1 MVRTVVC
8 SVLHLVFICL
18 TSGLLGSMG
27 ITVSNWQF
35 YVILCSLIGSHVC
48 GQLMDNPFQESKQY
62 NSLPEET
69 CSGCEHLAY
78 NSDGS
83 VECPLEYEHKCR
95 PETRVMY
102 KRQSNKQEIANGLD

>member
-8 SVLHLVFICL
+8 SVLYLVFICL
-18 TSGLLGSMG
+18 TLGLLGSMG
-27 ITVSNWQF
+27 ITVNNWQF
-35 YVILCSLIGSHVC
+35 YVILCSLIGSYVC
-48 GQLMDNPFQESKQY
+48 GQLMDNPFQESKQDS
-62 NSLPEET
+62 SLPDNT
-69 CSGCEHLAY
+69 CSGCEYLSY

-102 KRQSNKQEIANGLD
+102 KKSNE